1 MNIHKKTFVSEKRD
15 FNEEERTIKHYI
27 TTDTIDRYGEIL
39 NPKGMLDE
47 NYSKNPIVL
56 YSHNL
61 GFFST
66 PEPSK
71 AIIGK
76 SLYRAVE
83 DHGVIAKTKFAD
95 TPLANDVMIFN
106 KEGFMNTWSVGWMP
120 LSDPESKNGADY
132 YNEWELLEYS
142 AVIIPANPDAVNLMF
157 KEIRSEEMK
166 GILTNEY
173 FNCERDKLIEE
184 LCSRLKKIEEAVDV
198 AELKKELDSKIE
210 IISKDFSGK
219 FAGIAGDIKQ
229 IKDQQYK
236 QFIDSIPE
244 IVTGAINRF
253 LGKI

>member
-1 MNIHKKTFVSEKRD
+1 MV
-15 FNEEERTIKHYI
+15 
-27 TTDTIDRYGEIL
+27 
-39 NPKGMLDE
+39 DE

-83 DHGVIAKTKFAD
+83 EHAVVAKTKFAD

-120 LSDPESKNGADY
+120 LSEPVSKNGSDY
-132 YNEWELLEYS
+132 FNEWELLEYS
-142 AVIIPANPDAVNLMF
+142 AVIIPANPDAVNLMY
-157 KEIRSEEMK
+157 KELRSEEMK

-173 FNCERDKLIEE
+173 FNSERDKIIEE
-184 LCSRLKKIEEAVDV
+184 LSVRLKKIEGATDV
-198 AELKKELDSKIE
+198 LDMAEMKKDLESKIE
-210 IISKDFSGK
+210 IISSDFSDK

-236 QFIDSIPE
+236 EFVDSIPE
-244 IVTGAINRF
+244 IVSGAVSRF
-253 LGKI
+253 LGKE